1 MKRSWEGFSKNSGRR
16 RKTYASLLEHCEGL
30 FGSAS
35 LTGKNRMT
43 FRSCEYRNYIVG
55 LSMNN
60 TISLAIIAGG
70 VLLLIFGIN
79 A

>member
-1 MKRSWEGFSKNSGRR
+1 
-16 RKTYASLLEHCEGL
+16 
-30 FGSAS
+30 
-35 LTGKNRMT
+35 MT